1 MHLRHE
7 LLMVGILPI
16 TDRLRALNI
25 GHLNRCLYL
34 SSLAI
39 AVAAER
45 LNVCVCVCVCVCVQ
59 TSGDL

>member
-34 SSLAI
+34 AI

-45 LNVCVCVCVCVCVQ
+45 LNVCVCVYVCVCVQ